1 MGELNKSF
9 KPETMRL
16 FVKLDE
22 DGKYHEIEG
31 LNCFSIEEGY
41 SWGKNSDATITIRG
55 FNTHVGDDPFEIDKE
70 FVKKKREYARVKS
83 YSDTYS
89 ADDATHLLDINNA
102 IYGVVTP
109 IGFKL
114 LSKRDRYRG
123 HLPKKVIV
131 SGPCVISFWNDGTKT
146 ISRCHDGD
154 EMDVR
159 TGILLNAIKKWMP
172 GGTYWQ
178 DVMDDVTVEYQEKK
192 EKPKKPDHEPVNHDH
207 PKRPYQ
213 RGMSYSDD
221 EKLAALEMM
230 DRMPVT
236 QVSKKTGISL
246 SCLYRWRDMFR
257 SGND

>member
-22 DGKYHEIEG
+22 DGKYHEVEG
-31 LNCFSIEEGY
+31 LNGFSIEEEY
-41 SWGKNSDATITIRG
+41 SWCNNSDATITIRG
-55 FNTHVGDDPFEIDKE
+55 FNTHVGDD
-70 FVKKKREYARVKS
+70 S
-83 YSDTYS
+83 YSISADTFSADAPIYYKHSYDYLNDVCTAIAIKMPSKHGDYRKRLPKRVIVNGQAVVCYWPDGSKTYS
-89 ADDATHLLDINNA
+89 
-102 IYGVVTP
+102 
-109 IGFKL
+109 
-114 LSKRDRYRG
+114 
-123 HLPKKVIV
+123 
-131 SGPCVISFWNDGTKT
+131 C
-146 ISRCHDGD
+146 CHDGD

-159 TGILLNAIKKWMP
+159 TGVMLNAIKKWMP

-178 DVMDDVTVEYQEKK
+178 DVMDDVTVEYQGVKETTKK
-192 EKPKKPDHEPVNHDH
+192 TARNPVNHDH

-230 DRMPVT
+230 EHMPVT

-257 SGND
+257 SSND

>member
-1 MGELNKSF
+1 MGELNNSF

-16 FVKLDE
+16 FVKLDV
-22 DGKYHEIEG
+22 DGKYHEVEG
-31 LNCFSIEEGY
+31 LNGFSIEEEY
-41 SWGKNSDATITIRG
+41 SWCNNSDATITIRG
-55 FNTHVGDDPFEIDKE
+55 FNTHVGEDSFKIEKE
-70 FVKKKREYARVKS
+70 FVKKKYEYVTS
-83 YSDTYS
+83 YFDTYS
-89 ADDATHLLDINNA
+89 ADDATHLLDIDNA

-109 IGFKL
+109 TGFKL
-114 LSKRDRYRG
+114 LSKRDRYRD
-123 HLPKKVIV
+123 HLPKKVLV

-159 TGILLNAIKKWMP
+159 TGVMLNAIKKWMP

-178 DVMDDVTVEYQEKK
+178 DVMDDVTVEYQGDRETT
-192 EKPKKPDHEPVNHDH
+192 KKPARHPVNHDH

-230 DRMPVT
+230 EHMPVT

-246 SCLYRWRDMFR
+246 SCLHRWRDMFR
-257 SGND
+257 SSND

>member
-1 MGELNKSF
+1 MGDKGF
-9 KPETMRL
+9 KPETMRV
-16 FVKLDE
+16 FVRLDE
-22 DGKYHEIEG
+22 DGEYHEIEG
-31 LNCFSIEEGY
+31 LNGFSIDEEY
-41 SWGKNSDATITIRG
+41 NWCNNYDATITIRG
-55 FNTHVGDDPFEIDKE
+55 FNTHVGDDPFYIRKA
-70 FVKKKREYARVKS
+70 VI
-83 YSDTYS
+83 SDTPKTYTVKVGS
-89 ADDATHLLDINNA
+89 ETFVGELNNIIDNVRSELLKMR
-102 IYGVVTP
+102 P
-109 IGFKL
+109 
-114 LSKRDRYRG
+114 SKRHSYKA
-123 HLPKKVIV
+123 HLPERVVV

-146 ISRCHDGD
+146 ISRCHGGD

-172 GGTYWQ
+172 GGTYWY
-178 DVMDDVTVEYQEKK
+178 DAIDDVTVEYQSKK
-192 EKPKKPDHEPVNHDH
+192 ETVEKPVHEPVNHDH

-230 DRMPVT
+230 EHMPVT

>member
-16 FVKLDE
+16 FVKLDD
-22 DGKYHEIEG
+22 DGKYHEVEG
-31 LNCFSIEEGY
+31 LSSFGIEEEGGY
-41 SWGKNSDATITIRG
+41 FSPSETTITING
-55 FNTHVGDDPFEIDKE
+55 FNTHVSEDSFKIEKE
-70 FVKKKREYARVKS
+70 FAKKTGCEYVMS
-83 YSDTYS
+83 YFDTYS
-89 ADDATHLLDINNA
+89 A
-102 IYGVVTP
+102 
-109 IGFKL
+109 GFKL
-114 LSKRDRYRG
+114 LSKRDRYKE
-123 HLPKKVIV
+123 HLPKRVIV
-131 SGPCVISFWNDGTKT
+131 NGQAVVCYWPDGTKT
-146 ISRCHDGD
+146 YSCCHDGD

-159 TGILLNAIKKWMP
+159 TGILLNAIKRWMP

-178 DVMDDVTVEYQEKK
+178 DVMDDVTVEYQGKK
-192 EKPKKPDHEPVNHDH
+192 EKVKKPAHDPVNHDH

-230 DRMPVT
+230 EHMPVT

>member
-9 KPETMRL
+9 NPETMRL
-16 FVKLDE
+16 FVKLDV
-22 DGKYHEIEG
+22 DGKYHEVEG
-31 LNCFSIEEGY
+31 LNGFNIEEEY
-41 SWGKNSDATITIRG
+41 SWCNNSDATITIRG
-55 FNTHVGDDPFEIDKE
+55 FNTHVGEDSFKIEKE
-70 FVKKKREYARVKS
+70 FVKKKYVYEHV
-83 YSDTYS
+83 YS
-89 ADDATHLLDINNA
+89 ADDAAHLLDIDNA

-109 IGFKL
+109 TGFKL
-114 LSKRDRYRG
+114 LSKRDRYRD
-123 HLPKKVIV
+123 HLPKKVVV

-159 TGILLNAIKKWMP
+159 TGVMLNAIKKWMP

-178 DVMDDVTVEYQEKK
+178 DVMDDVTVEYQGVRETT
-192 EKPKKPDHEPVNHDH
+192 KKPARNPVNHDH

-230 DRMPVT
+230 EHLPVT

-257 SGND
+257 SSND

>member
-1 MGELNKSF
+1 MGDKGF
-9 KPETMRL
+9 KPETMRV
-16 FVKLDE
+16 FVRLDE
-22 DGKYHEIEG
+22 DGEYHEVKNVSEVGISEESDWETNASIGTITLSG
-31 LNCFSIEEGY
+31 LNLHTSNDSYRIEKAPIKPPK
-41 SWGKNSDATITIRG
+41 SSVWN
-55 FNTHVGDDPFEIDKE
+55 DKDCC
-70 FVKKKREYARVKS
+70 Y
-83 YSDTYS
+83 TYS
-89 ADDATHLLDINNA
+89 ADS
-102 IYGVVTP
+102 P
-109 IGFKL
+109 IFYAAPTVHFKL
-114 LSKRDRYRG
+114 LSKRDDYKR

-131 SGPCVISFWNDGTKT
+131 SGPCVISLWKDGTKT
-146 ISRCHDGD
+146 ISRCHDSD

-172 GGTYWQ
+172 GGTYWY
-178 DVMDDVTVEYQEKK
+178 DAIDDVTVEYQSKK
-192 EKPKKPDHEPVNHDH
+192 ETVEKPVHEPVNHDH

-230 DRMPVT
+230 EHMPVT